1 MKKSIIDKDD
11 FIRKSNI
18 VHNEKYDYSKVDYI
32 NTSTKVCIT
41 CLEHGDF
48 FQTPYIHAIKGCG
61 CPKCA
66 KNKQSLAFS
75 NNVDD
80 IISKFIEKHGE
91 LYDYRYVNEDY
102 SNMHRKVRIICHK
115 HGVFSQTPHNH
126 LKGNGCPKCYMENK
140 KNGNPKFLKNFIEK
154 AEKIHNKKYKY
165 DSEYFNSKSKVKIFC
180 PIHGYFEQRVDVH
193 LSGCGCPICA
203 NHFSKDELE
212 IYEYVKS
219 KNNNVIHSEKS
230 IINPYEIDI
239 FIPNKHIG
247 IEYNGLYWH
256 SEENGKDKYYHLKKL
271 KLCNNNNV
279 KLIQIFEDEWLNKKE
294 IVLNKI
300 DHLLGCSNSEK
311 KIYGRKCLIN
321 EINKN
326 EAKNFLNK
334 YHIQGFVSSSVYL
347 GAYYNNELVAV
358 MTFKRELN
366 NSLNY
371 ELNRF
376 ASNYNYICCG
386 VGGKLFNFFV
396 KNYKPNTI
404 KSFADR
410 RWTINEDSNIY
421 IKLGFKFDK
430 YIKPDYRY
438 YNQCDGVLRQHKFNF
453 RKQILHKKYGLPL
466 TMTENEMTKE
476 LGYYKIWDCGLIKY
490 VWKK

>member
-1 MKKSIIDKDD
+1 MKKSIIDKED

-18 VHNEKYDYSKVDYI
+18 VHNEKYDYSKVDYV

-80 IISKFIEKHGE
+80 IISKFREKHGE

-219 KNNNVIHSEKS
+219 KINASYVSNLEDWIDTMPNIRLVLSGHVHCRKDLTIGKNNTRY
-230 IINPYEIDI
+230 IINACGY
-239 FIPNKHIG
+239 IP
-247 IEYNGLYWH
+247 
-256 SEENGKDKYYHLKKL
+256 
-271 KLCNNNNV
+271 
-279 KLIQIFEDEWLNKKE
+279 
-294 IVLNKI
+294 
-300 DHLLGCSNSEK
+300 
-311 KIYGRKCLIN
+311 RN
-321 EINKN
+321 EP
-326 EAKNFLNK
+326 
-334 YHIQGFVSSSVYL
+334 
-347 GAYYNNELVAV
+347 
-358 MTFKRELN
+358 FK
-366 NSLNY
+366 
-371 ELNRF
+371 
-376 ASNYNYICCG
+376 A
-386 VGGKLFNFFV
+386 
-396 KNYKPNTI
+396 P
-404 KSFADR
+404 
-410 RWTINEDSNIY
+410 
-421 IKLGFKFDK
+421 
-430 YIKPDYRY
+430 
-438 YNQCDGVLRQHKFNF
+438 KFN
-453 RKQILHKKYGLPL
+453 P
-466 TMTENEMTKE
+466 N
-476 LGYYKIWDCGLIKY
+476 LIIDTNNL
-490 VWKK
+490 